1 MGFIGINMHTTYRY
15 EFVMLMCEAGY
26 QYYSLEGLR
35 IHLGAVLIAADKKG
49 ITEATSSVDYIW
61 WNKSLQSS
69 LALLPPEARMP
80 FILGA
85 HDEHVQ
91 TQLSS

>member
-1 MGFIGINMHTTYRY
+1 MA
-15 EFVMLMCEAGY
+15 EAGFKY
-26 QYYSLEGLR
+26 QSLEGLR
-35 IHLGAVLIAADKKG
+35 IHLGAVLIGTEIKG

>member
-1 MGFIGINMHTTYRY
+1 MGFIGINMHTTYRH
-15 EFVMLMCEAGY
+15 EFVMLMREAGY
-26 QYYSLEGLR
+26 KYYSLEGLR
-35 IHLGAVLIAADKKG
+35 IYLGAVLIAADKKG
-49 ITEATSSVDYIW
+49 ITEAPSSVDYIW

-85 HDEHVQ
+85 HEEHVQ